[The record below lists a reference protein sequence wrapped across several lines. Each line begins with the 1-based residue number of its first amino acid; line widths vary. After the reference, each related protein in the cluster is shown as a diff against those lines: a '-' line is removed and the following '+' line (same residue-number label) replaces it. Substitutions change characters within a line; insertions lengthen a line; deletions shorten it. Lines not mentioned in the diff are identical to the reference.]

1 MTKGYVFGHM
11 KVTDPAVYETYRA
24 GVLDTIKAHGGRF
37 LVRGAPPEPR
47 EGGTAW
53 NRVVIL
59 EFPSLAAARGW
70 YDSPEY
76 QKLAKIRQSASSG
89 DLILLEGAPP
99 L

>member
-59 EFPSLAAARGW
+59 EFPSLAAARAGTTAPSTRS
-70 YDSPEY
+70 SP
-76 QKLAKIRQSASSG
+76 KSAR
-89 DLILLEGAPP
+89 APP
-99 L
+99 AAT